1 MLVIVVCFTGS
12 HFGGTLCFGGEG
24 VSLLK
29 RLQKMELNEV
39 QIIEEFSIKQCK
51 PHPRSGFKKP
61 GTNALEPSSGT
72 ALRIEDTP

>member
-1 MLVIVVCFTGS
+1 
-12 HFGGTLCFGGEG
+12 
-24 VSLLK
+24 
-29 RLQKMELNEV
+29 MELNEV
-39 QIIEEFSIKQCK
+39 QIIEEISIKQCK